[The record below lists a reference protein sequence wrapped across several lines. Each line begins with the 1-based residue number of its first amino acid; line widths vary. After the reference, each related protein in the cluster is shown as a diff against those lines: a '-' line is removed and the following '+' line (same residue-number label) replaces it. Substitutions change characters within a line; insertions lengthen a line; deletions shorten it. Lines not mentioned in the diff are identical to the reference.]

1 MKDLAKAK
9 YFALIPTFVL
19 IIVAC
24 VQIYLALNADLT
36 PWKGGGFGMFS
47 TTDGNANR
55 YLRVYVT
62 GPQRSEEILIK
73 QSLDDLATRAEMY
86 PQNSQL
92 EKLAKA
98 ILQDQQRKHLPV
110 QSVRIEVWRISYDQR
125 MLKPTTKVIHEYTYS
140 L

>member
-1 MKDLAKAK
+1 MTDLAKAK
-9 YFALIPTFVL
+9 YLAIIPIFLLIV
-19 IIVAC
+19 VAC
-24 VQIYLALNADLT
+24 AQIYLARTANLT

-55 YLRVYVT
+55 YIRVYVS

-73 QSLDDLATRAEMY
+73 PTLEDLATRAEMF
-86 PQNSQL
+86 PGKSQL

-98 ILQDQQRKHLPV
+98 IMEDQHQKHLPAD
-110 QSVRIEVWRISYDQR
+110 SVRIEVWRITYDQF
-125 MLKPTTKVIHEYTYS
+125 LKPTTKVIHEYTYH

>member
-1 MKDLAKAK
+1 MNERAKAK
-9 YFALIPTFVL
+9 YLAFIPAFFLIV
-19 IIVAC
+19 VAC
-24 VQIYLALNADLT
+24 VQIYLTHDADLT

-73 QSLDDLATRAEMY
+73 QSLEDLATRAQMY

-98 ILQDQQRKHLPV
+98 ILKDQQQKHLPV
-110 QSVRIEVWRISYDQR
+110 ESIRIEVWRIQYDQLS
-125 MLKPTTKVIHEYTYS
+125 LKPTTKVIHEFTYS

>member
-1 MKDLAKAK
+1 MNEVAKAK
-9 YFALIPTFVL
+9 FLAFIPTFLL
-19 IIVAC
+19 IVVAC
-24 VQIYLALNADLT
+24 VQIYLARTANLT

-55 YLRVYVT
+55 YLRVYIT

-73 QSLDDLATRAEMY
+73 PSLEDLAMRAQMY
-86 PQNSQL
+86 PGNSQL
-92 EKLAKA
+92 EKLAKS
-98 ILQDQQRKHLPV
+98 ILKDQQKKNLPA
-110 QSVRIEVWRISYDQR
+110 QSVRIEVWRIQYDKQ

>member
-1 MKDLAKAK
+1 MNEVARARYL
-9 YFALIPTFVL
+9 ALIPTFLL
-19 IIVAC
+19 IVVAC
-24 VQIYLALNADLT
+24 VQIYLARNADLT

-62 GPQRSEEILIK
+62 APQRSEEILIK
-73 QSLDDLATRAEMY
+73 PSLEDLATRAEMY

-98 ILQDQQRKHLPV
+98 ILQDQQKKHLPA
-110 QSVRIEVWRISYDQR
+110 QSVRIEVWRIEYDQPK
-125 MLKPTTKVIHEYTYS
+125 LKPTTKVIHEYTYS

>member
-1 MKDLAKAK
+1 MNEHAKAK
-9 YFALIPTFVL
+9 YFAFIPTILL
-19 IIVAC
+19 IVVAC
-24 VQIYLALNADLT
+24 VQIYLARNADLT

-62 GPQRSEEILIK
+62 APQRSEEILIK
-73 QSLDDLATRAEMY
+73 PSLEDLATRAEMY

-98 ILQDQQRKHLPV
+98 ILQDQQKKHLPA
-110 QSVRIEVWRISYDQR
+110 QSVRIEVWRLNMINQS
-125 MLKPTTKVIHEYTYS
+125 
-140 L
+140 

>member
-1 MKDLAKAK
+1 MKDLPKAK
-9 YFALIPTFVL
+9 YFALIPTFLL

-24 VQIYLALNADLT
+24 VQIYLARNADLT

-73 QSLDDLATRAEMY
+73 PSLQDLATRAEMY

-98 ILQDQQRKHLPV
+98 ILQDQQRKNLPA
-110 QSVRIEVWRISYDQR
+110 QSVRIEVWRIQYDQR
-125 MLKPTTKVIHEYTYS
+125 MLTPTTKVIHEYTYS

>member
-1 MKDLAKAK
+1 MNEVAKAK
-9 YFALIPTFVL
+9 YLAFIPTILL
-19 IIVAC
+19 IVVAC
-24 VQIYLALNADLT
+24 VQIYLSRNADLT

-55 YLRVYVT
+55 YLRVFVT

-73 QSLDDLATRAEMY
+73 PSLEDLATRAEMY

-98 ILQDQQRKHLPV
+98 ILKDQQQKHLPV
-110 QSVRIEVWRISYDQR
+110 QSVRIEVWRIQYDQPT
-125 MLKPTTKVIHEYTYS
+125 LKPTTEVIHEYTYS
-140 L
+140 I

>member
-1 MKDLAKAK
+1 MTEVAKAR
-9 YFALIPTFVL
+9 YLAFIPTTFL

-24 VQIYLALNADLT
+24 IQIYLARNADLT

-73 QSLDDLATRAEMY
+73 SSLEDLATRAQMY
-86 PQNSQL
+86 PGNSQL

-98 ILQDQQRKHLPV
+98 ILKDQQKKNLPA
-110 QSVRIEVWRISYDQR
+110 QSVRIEVWRIQYDQPTLR
-125 MLKPTTKVIHEYTYS
+125 PTTKVIHEYTYS

>member
-1 MKDLAKAK
+1 MKELVKAK
-9 YFALIPTFVL
+9 YFAVIPTFLL
-19 IIVAC
+19 IVVAC
-24 VQIYLALNADLT
+24 VQIYLARNANLI

-55 YLRVYVT
+55 YLRIYVS

-73 QSLDDLATRAEMY
+73 PSLEDLATRAQMY
-86 PQNSQL
+86 PGNSQL

-98 ILQDQQRKHLPV
+98 ILKDQQKKHLPAD
-110 QSVRIEVWRISYDQR
+110 SVRIEVWRIEYDQL
-125 MLKPTTKVIHEYTYS
+125 LKPTTKVIHEYTYR

>member
-1 MKDLAKAK
+1 MKDLVKAK
-9 YFALIPTFVL
+9 YFAFIPTFLL
-19 IIVAC
+19 IVVAC
-24 VQIYLALNADLT
+24 VQIYLARNANLT

-55 YLRVYVT
+55 YLRIYVS

-73 QSLDDLATRAEMY
+73 PSLEDLATRAQMY
-86 PQNSQL
+86 PVNSQL

-98 ILQDQQRKHLPV
+98 ILKDQQKKHLPAD
-110 QSVRIEVWRISYDQR
+110 SVRIEVWRIEYDQL
-125 MLKPTTKVIHEYTYS
+125 LKPTTKVIHEYTYS

>member
-1 MKDLAKAK
+1 MNELTKAK
-9 YFALIPTFVL
+9 YLALIPTFLL
-19 IIVAC
+19 IVVAC
-24 VQIYLALNADLT
+24 VQIYLARNADLT

-62 GPQRSEEILIK
+62 APQRSEEILIK
-73 QSLDDLATRAEMY
+73 PNLEDLATRAQMY

-92 EKLAKA
+92 ENLAKA
-98 ILQDQQRKHLPV
+98 ILKDQQQKHLPA
-110 QSVRIEVWRISYDQR
+110 QSVRIEVWRIEYDQPK
-125 MLKPTTKVIHEYTYS
+125 LKPTTKVIHEYTYS

>member
-9 YFALIPTFVL
+9 YFALIPTFLL

-24 VQIYLALNADLT
+24 VQIYLARNADLT

-55 YLRVYVT
+55 YLRVYVS
-62 GPQRSEEILIK
+62 GPQRSEELQLK
-73 QSLDDLATRAEMY
+73 SSMEDLAMRAQMY
-86 PQNSQL
+86 PGNSQL

-98 ILQDQQRKHLPV
+98 ILKDQQKKKLSAD
-110 QSVRIEVWRISYDQR
+110 SVRIEVWRIEYDQF
-125 MLKPTTKVIHEYTYS
+125 LKPTTKVIHEYTYH